1 MKVLLTGADGQLGR
15 CFQDVYATTY
25 EIIALNSAAL
35 DITNLDQVAAS
46 VSEHKP
52 QVVVNAA
59 AYTAV
64 DRAEDEPEQA
74 FLVNAQGAKNLAV
87 VCAKLNIEL
96 IHISTDYVFD
106 GTKKTPYSVKDAP
119 NPINVYGKSK
129 LAGELLV
136 LAHHPSARIIRT
148 SWVYSEYG
156 HNFLKTMVR
165 LASEGKEVLTVVSD
179 QYGCPTYAG
188 NLAQAIGSLIDSR
201 PSACL
206 YHYTDDDEMSWYDFA
221 KQIFM
226 ILSVQDKYSP
236 VVTPISSA
244 QYPVSALRPQY
255 STLTK
260 TLDINNNIAL
270 RKVVELYELN

>member
-35 DITNLDQVAAS
+35 DITNLEQVAAS
-46 VSEHKP
+46 VSGHKP
-52 QVVVNAA
+52 QVVVNVA

-64 DRAEDEPEQA
+64 DRAEDEPDQT

-106 GTKKTPYSVKDAP
+106 GTKKTPYSVEDAP

-156 HNFLKTMVR
+156 HNFLKTMLR

-201 PSACL
+201 PAARL
-206 YHYTDDDEMSWYDFA
+206 YHYTDGYEMSWYDFA

-226 ILSVQDKYSP
+226 ILSDNDKRSP
-236 VVTPISSA
+236 VVMPINSA
-244 QYPVSALRPQY
+244 QYPVSALRPDY
-255 STLTK
+255 SVLANSFQ
-260 TLDINNNIAL
+260 LDRMISLESVLDRAL
-270 RKVVELYELN
+270 L